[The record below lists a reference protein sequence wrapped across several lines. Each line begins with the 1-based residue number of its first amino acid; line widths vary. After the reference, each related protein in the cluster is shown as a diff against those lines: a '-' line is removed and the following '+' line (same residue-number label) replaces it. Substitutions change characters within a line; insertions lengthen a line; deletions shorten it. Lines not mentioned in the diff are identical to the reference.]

1 MVECRIRKMLENS
14 TLTASRRI
22 VRPALS
28 LLALTRRA
36 LAFGPR
42 RRPVCGAAILLGVLA
57 AAPVQA
63 QDTSS
68 GVGESAPPER
78 NRIVEIPPNAP
89 EPAPAIEDVA
99 NPTAAGEAEGREE
112 GEEGGAEQNVR
123 SSEGGLP
130 KFANLD
136 QFTSLDDTYESPIG
150 ALLQHN
156 CTELTHHQVACGLA
170 ILEIRPGS
178 PAATAGMR
186 PYSGLVHTLLGATV
200 MSAAMVF
207 PPAIVGLG
215 LVEDSHV
222 GESYDLIIGVDGRRI
237 HSIPDFQDAISNAR
251 IGDLI
256 YLTLV
261 RGGKRLQI
269 PIRIT
274 QQSDRGQ

>member
-1 MVECRIRKMLENS
+1 MLEN
-14 TLTASRRI
+14 TKLTAFCQLVNPVCRLFAWARH
-22 VRPALS
+22 
-28 LLALTRRA
+28 A
-36 LAFGPR
+36 LASGPPKPFAR
-42 RRPVCGAAILLGVLA
+42 AAAILLAGALA
-57 AAPVQA
+57 AALAHA
-63 QDTSS
+63 QDTSTP
-68 GVGESAPPER
+68 GAGGNEPHDR
-78 NRIVEIPPNAP
+78 NRIIEIPPNASVSGP
-89 EPAPAIEDVA
+89 STGAEA
-99 NPTAAGEAEGREE
+99 NPIDAAGAGESEE
-112 GEEGGAEQNVR
+112 GEQPAAAQSVPDA
-123 SSEGGLP
+123 EGGLP

-178 PAATAGMR
+178 PAAAAGMR

-237 HSIPDFQDAISNAR
+237 HSIPDFEDAISEAK

-274 QQSDRGQ
+274 PQSDRGQ

>member
-1 MVECRIRKMLENS
+1 MLENT
-14 TLTASRRI
+14 TLTALRRI
-22 VRPALS
+22 VSPALR
-28 LLALTRRA
+28 LLALTRQA
-36 LAFGPR
+36 SASGPR
-42 RRPVCGAAILLGVLA
+42 WPPACVAAILLAGALA
-57 AAPVQA
+57 AALVQA
-63 QDTSS
+63 QDTSTS
-68 GVGESAPPER
+68 GVGESEPHKR
-78 NRIVEIPPNAP
+78 NRIVEIPPNA
-89 EPAPAIEDVA
+89 EPAPATEGVA

-123 SSEGGLP
+123 SSEDGPP

-136 QFTSLDDTYESPIG
+136 QFTSIDDTYESPIG

-156 CTELTHHQVACGLA
+156 CTELTKHQVACGLA

-178 PAATAGMR
+178 PAAVAGMR

-237 HSIPDFQDAISNAR
+237 HSIPDFQDSISDAR
-251 IGDLI
+251 IGDVI
-256 YLTLV
+256 YLTLI
-261 RGGKRLQI
+261 RGGKRLHI
-269 PIRIT
+269 PIRMT
-274 QQSDRGQ
+274 QESDRSR